1 MSENHPALHAGGC
14 VGLITL
20 LHEGDCLQCHAIVS
34 YCAHSSH
41 ATDSNTPEGKI
52 LLAGSL
58 CSLIPFAGM
67 AAIGSKAGL
76 NMLGCMS

>member
-1 MSENHPALHAGGC
+1 MSC
-14 VGLITL
+14 
-20 LHEGDCLQCHAIVS
+20 DVS

-41 ATDSNTPEGKI
+41 ATDSNTPEGTI

-67 AAIGSKAGL
+67 AAIGSKVAL
-76 NMLGCMS
+76 NMLGCMSEHNTVAWEDKPGKQQSAAHQKEGI